1 MDLLV
6 PAKGVE
12 PSRLSTSDFKSDSSA
27 YSDTPAN
34 INAAICAMVASPRFN
49 KLVAMSIGGGNRIRT
64 NDFQLMRLET

>member
-1 MDLLV
+1 M
-6 PAKGVE
+6 KGVE

-34 INAAICAMVASPRFN
+34 INAAICAMAASPRFN

-64 NDFQLMRLET
+64 NDFQLMRLAT